1 VKRIIL
7 SLVVLLFMVSII
19 GACAFR
25 CPCGCFRAKDSNTN
39 TNRQIALNKDPKPKT
54 LRKHPKL
61 SSQQKLIACATC
73 HKEVTPKIYKQWY
86 NSGHGL
92 DNVKCFQCHGT
103 YENFRAIP
111 DPSTCAACHAKE
123 YKKSVTGKTCW
134 QCHPAHRF
142 TVHK

>member
-1 VKRIIL
+1 VNKKL
-7 SLVVLLFMVSII
+7 CFLLVLLFVVAIV

-25 CPCGCFRAKDSNTN
+25 CPCRCLKADPVDIQSQKV
-39 TNRQIALNKDPKPKT
+39 NKNIC
-54 LRKHPKL
+54 KHPKL
-61 SSQQKLIACATC
+61 SPQQKLIACATC
-73 HKEVTPKIYKQWY
+73 HKEVTPNIYKQWY

-103 YENFRAIP
+103 YENFRVVP
-111 DPSTCAACHAKE
+111 DISTCAACHAKQCA
-123 YKKSVTGKTCW
+123 KTVSDKTCW